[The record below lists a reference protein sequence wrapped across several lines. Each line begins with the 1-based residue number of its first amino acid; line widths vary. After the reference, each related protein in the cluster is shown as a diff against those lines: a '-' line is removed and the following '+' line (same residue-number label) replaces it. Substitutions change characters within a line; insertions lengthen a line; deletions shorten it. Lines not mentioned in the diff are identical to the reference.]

1 MNIAPCGTDM
11 ELSPTPALFLEVEEI
26 WEHHFMGN
34 YYELHLA
41 DSDTNRAIALSVDA
55 FILPALLQVSGSS
68 LSCIATAWTENV
80 IAIETELA
88 QIQR

>member
-1 MNIAPCGTDM
+1 M
-11 ELSPTPALFLEVEEI
+11 
-26 WEHHFMGN
+26 WN

-41 DSDTNRAIALSVDA
+41 DSDTTRAIALSVDA
-55 FILPALLQVSGSS
+55 FMLPALLQVSGSS
-68 LSCIATAWTENV
+68 LGCIATAWTENV